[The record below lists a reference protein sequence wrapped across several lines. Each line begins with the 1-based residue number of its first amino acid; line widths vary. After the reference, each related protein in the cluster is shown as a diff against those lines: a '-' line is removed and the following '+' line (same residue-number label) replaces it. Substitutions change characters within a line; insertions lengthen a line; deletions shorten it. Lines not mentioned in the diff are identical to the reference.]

1 MCHPC
6 GPGEKMPQFNNE
18 AFTACRHP
26 PLPHDF
32 AQRAHRRRSV
42 PLSCPPLCAPAT
54 RAVLACASLALVLVA
69 LASPPASAAVR
80 DYYFTPLGSEK
91 GLAQNSVTAFA
102 QDSQGFI
109 WVGTQGGLHRYD
121 GQRYVVLRHDPS
133 DPTSLPDSFI
143 TALAATEDDT
153 LWVGTYARYVSRLDV
168 RSGRIERFDAGDA
181 DAGGAQVMALLP
193 QRDRLW
199 IGTLNGLARMDP
211 ATGRSVQVVRLEP
224 RLLRQMPQ
232 QQLLEDVDGTVWYAS
247 AAGLFRIDAAGEV
260 ALVGPPERTRSLVL
274 DRSGQLWVGRHDGL
288 HRLRPG
294 RSSLTRVLPAP
305 GVKQAA
311 GSHDICALAE
321 APDGRLWL
329 AVCSLGLRRLDP
341 STGTVQVV
349 REEAFVSGTL
359 PEDSVSTLLI
369 DRGGA
374 LWVGGSFRGVS
385 VADPLGSRFR
395 YVHDFA
401 GGDAGEQPRN
411 PASAD
416 SVRSVHQ
423 TADGALWIGTDNA
436 RLLRHR
442 IAADRFDDLSAS
454 LPERDGEPPR
464 RVMAIADAGGG
475 DLWLAT
481 SRGLLRLGADRGSA
495 EVIDLGEFT
504 EASLRSMLV
513 GRRGDLW
520 LGTNADGALHLG
532 ADGRRIAHYSD
543 RDIGSRRLA
552 NPTVHS
558 MLEDDRGRI
567 WLGTGDGLHLLDPAS
582 GDLRY
587 FGHGTDRPESL
598 PGSRVRA
605 LHQSRDGTVWVGTHA
620 GLSRAVEQVDGAI
633 AFQHPLGAALPGT
646 PSPTVFSI
654 VGEQG
659 RAPADDRL
667 WLGTSAG
674 IVRFD
679 IGSGAAHRHGVA
691 DGLQDLEF
699 NGGAGTQL
707 RDGTIALGG
716 VRGLNLFQPEA
727 SSPVQAPAPLRLLGA
742 WFGAT
747 VPGDADAPWP
757 SQPLEVP
764 AGIDILR
771 LRIGALDFAPG
782 ARIRYRYRMEGFDDG
797 WIDNGP
803 ATDITYT
810 GLPAGN
816 YRLRAQASNREGQWS
831 PQELQVGVHVA
842 APPWRHP
849 LAIAATVL
857 AALALLGLYG
867 RQWLQRRRREQGYF
881 RQIRE
886 RDERLKLA
894 LWASGEQ
901 FWDYDLA
908 RNELRRM
915 QVDDR
920 EADQRGAASDE
931 IHADDLPRVQEA
943 LREHLRGN
951 TALFQSEYRRRTGG
965 GWDWVRARGQVVE
978 RDAGGRVLR
987 VAGTARD
994 ISADRSAERD
1004 QRIASEVLRSMAEA
1018 VTVFDADFRFTSINP
1033 AFTRITGYDQSQL
1046 LGRPTSM
1053 LDSTRHMPEF
1063 YLQMRDDLRRHG
1075 RWSGEMWQ
1083 QRSDGQE
1090 FLCWVQ
1096 ASAVADN
1103 EGQQELYVAVL
1114 ADITDQKRAEQ
1125 ELRFLAN
1132 YDLLTGLPNRTLL
1145 SDRLSRAIVRARRSG
1160 RRIAVLFLDLDRFK
1174 DINDSLG
1181 HAAGDRILRAAAH
1194 RLQEVAGEDHTVA
1207 RLGGDEFTVV
1217 MENLDGPE
1225 EALAMAGKL
1234 IAAFDGALNVDERH
1248 EVTISPSIGISLY
1261 PEHAQVP
1268 SELLKHADTAMYRAK
1283 ASGRRTFTLY
1293 ADEMDLEVR
1302 RRATISAAL
1311 RNVLDRNE
1319 LRLVYQ
1325 PRLSLADGSITGTEA
1340 LLRWHSPEYGNI
1352 SPVQFIPLA
1361 EENGMILQIGEWAL
1375 REACNTLKR
1384 WREQGLRSVSMSV
1397 NVSALQLLRG
1407 DLPDTVSR
1415 ILRDTGLPAHRLELE
1430 LTESV
1435 IMSNAELTASTL
1447 HALRMLGV
1455 GLAIDD
1461 FGTGYSSL
1469 AYLKRLPITTLKI
1482 DKEFIDDLTLDPD
1495 DEAIT
1500 STIIAMARSLG
1511 LNVVAEGVDND
1522 AQVRFL
1528 RDHGCDEIQG
1538 YWLARPLEADQCQP
1552 FLHEFQSS
1560 RYLDDAKSPTVGAT
1574 ELP

>member
-1 MCHPC
+1 M
-6 GPGEKMPQFNNE
+6 
-18 AFTACRHP
+18 
-26 PLPHDF
+26 
-32 AQRAHRRRSV
+32 
-42 PLSCPPLCAPAT
+42 
-54 RAVLACASLALVLVA
+54 LACASTLLVLLA
-69 LASPPASAAVR
+69 LASPLASAAVR
-80 DYYFTPLGSEK
+80 DYYFTPLGSDK

-102 QDSQGFI
+102 QDSQGYV

-121 GQRYVVLRHDPS
+121 GQRYVAHRHDPA
-133 DPTSLPDSFI
+133 DPSTLPDSFV
-143 TALAATEDDT
+143 TALAATGEDV
-153 LWVGTYARYVSRLDV
+153 LWVGTYTRYVSRLDL
-168 RSGRIERFDAGDA
+168 RSGRIQRFRSVDSDA
-181 DAGGAQVMALLP
+181 AGSQVMALLP
-193 QRDRLW
+193 QRERLW
-199 IGTLNGLARMDP
+199 IGTLNGLEHLDP
-211 ATGRSVQVVRLEP
+211 ATGRSVQVIKLEP
-224 RLLRQMPQ
+224 SLMRESPW
-232 QQLLEDVDGTVWYAS
+232 QQLLQDEDGTVWYAS
-247 AAGLFRIDAAGEV
+247 AAGLFRIDANGEV
-260 ALVGPPERTRSLVL
+260 ARVGPPLPVRSLVL
-274 DRSGQLWVGRHDGL
+274 DRSGQLWIGRQDGL
-288 HRLRPG
+288 HRLGPG
-294 RSSLTRVLPAP
+294 GSLSRVLSHTGLTPA
-305 GVKQAA
+305 GGDQA
-311 GSHDICALAE
+311 ICDLAE

-329 AVCSLGLRRLDP
+329 AVCARGLRRFDP
-341 STGTVQVV
+341 ATGSVEVL

-359 PEDSVSTLLI
+359 PEDSVSALMI
-369 DRGGA
+369 DRGGT
-374 LWVGGSFRGVS
+374 LWVGGTFRGVS
-385 VADPLGSRFR
+385 VANPLGTRFR

-401 GGDAGEQPRN
+401 GPEGADRSRN
-411 PASAD
+411 PASGD
-416 SVRSVHQ
+416 SVRAVHEA
-423 TADGALWIGTDNA
+423 ADGALWIATDNA
-436 RLLRHR
+436 RLLRYDV
-442 IAADRFDDLSAS
+442 AAERFEDRSDS
-454 LPERDGEPPR
+454 LPGGGDNAQH
-464 RVMAIADAGGG
+464 RVMAIADAAGGG
-475 DLWLAT
+475 LLLAT
-481 SRGLLRLGADRGSA
+481 SRGLLRLGTDGQSA
-495 EVIDLGEFT
+495 EVVDLGAFT
-504 EASLRSMLV
+504 GTSLRSLVV

-520 LGTNADGALHLG
+520 LGTNADGALHHR
-532 ADGRRIAHYSD
+532 ADGRLIAHYSD

-558 MLEDDRGRI
+558 LMEDERGRI
-567 WLGTGDGLHLLDPAS
+567 WLGTGNGLHLLDPVS
-582 GDLRY
+582 GDLQY
-587 FGHGTDRPESL
+587 FGHGTDRPDSL
-598 PGSRVRA
+598 PGSMVRA

-620 GLSRAVEQVDGAI
+620 GLSRAVEQADGTM
-633 AFQHPLGAALPGT
+633 AFQHPLSAALPET

-654 VGEQG
+654 VGEEG
-659 RAPADDRL
+659 GAENGDRL

-674 IVRFD
+674 IMRFD
-679 IGSGAAHRHGVA
+679 IGTEVARRYGVA

-699 NGGAGTQL
+699 NGGAGTRL

-716 VRGLNLFQPEA
+716 VRGLNLFQPGEQ
-727 SSPVQAPAPLRLLGA
+727 PVDAYVPPLRLLGA
-742 WFGAT
+742 WFGAEA
-747 VPGDADAPWP
+747 PGDSALWT
-757 SQPLEVP
+757 SQRLDVP
-764 AGIDILR
+764 AGVDIVR

-782 ARIRYRYRMEGFDDG
+782 ARTRYRYRMDGFDDG
-797 WIDNGP
+797 WIDNGA

-810 GLPAGN
+810 GLPPGS
-816 YRLRAQASNREGQWS
+816 YRLRAQSSNRDGLWR
-831 PQELQVGVHVA
+831 PQELQADVHIA

-849 LAIAATVL
+849 LAIAAIALAVL
-857 AALALLGLYG
+857 AILAMSG
-867 RQWLQRRRREQGYF
+867 RQWVRRRRREQGFF

-901 FWDYDLA
+901 FWDYDLVQ
-908 RNELRRM
+908 NELRRM
-915 QVDDR
+915 HLDGHADDDR
-920 EADQRGAASDE
+920 GSASDE
-931 IHADDLPRVQEA
+931 IHADDLPHVREA
-943 LREHLRGN
+943 MREHLRGN

-965 GWDWVRARGQVVE
+965 GWNWLRARGQVVE
-978 RDAGGRVLR
+978 REAGGRALR

-994 ISADRSAERD
+994 ISADRSAERQ
-1004 QRIASEVLRSMAEA
+1004 QRIATEVLRSMAEA

-1033 AFTRITGYDQSQL
+1033 AFTRITGYEESEL

-1053 LDSTRHMPEF
+1053 LDSTRHPPEL
-1063 YLQMRDDLRRHG
+1063 YLQMRDDLQRHG
-1075 RWSGEMWQ
+1075 RWSGEIWQ

-1090 FLCWVQ
+1090 FLCLVQ
-1096 ASAVADN
+1096 CSEVTD
-1103 EGQQELYVAVL
+1103 EDQQGLYVAVL
-1114 ADITDQKRAEQ
+1114 ADITDQKRAEE

-1132 YDLLTGLPNRTLL
+1132 YDLLTGLPNRALL
-1145 SDRLSRAIVRARRSG
+1145 SDRLSEAIVRARRNG

-1181 HAAGDRILRAAAH
+1181 HAAGDRILRAAAE
-1194 RLQEVAGEDHTVA
+1194 RLQEVAGEANTVA

-1217 MENLDGPE
+1217 MENIDSAQ
-1225 EALAMAGKL
+1225 EALAMAGRL
-1234 IAAFDGALNVDERH
+1234 IAAFDAVLNVDERH

-1261 PEHAQVP
+1261 PEHAQAP

-1325 PRLSLADGSITGTEA
+1325 PRLSLVSGNITGTEA
-1340 LLRWHSPEYGNI
+1340 LLRWQSPEYGNI

-1361 EENGMILQIGEWAL
+1361 EENGMILPIGEWAL
-1375 REACNTLKR
+1375 REACNTLKQ
-1384 WREQGLRSVSMSV
+1384 WRKQGLHSASMSV
-1397 NVSALQLLRG
+1397 NVSALQLLRD
-1407 DLPDTVSR
+1407 DLPGTVSR
-1415 ILRDTGLPAHRLELE
+1415 ILSDTGLPAHRLELE

-1528 RDHGCDEIQG
+1528 RAHGCDEIQG
-1538 YWLARPLEADQCQP
+1538 YWLSRPLEADQCRT
-1552 FLHEFQSS
+1552 FLEEYRSS
-1560 RYLDDAKSPTVGAT
+1560 GCLNDAAPSATGAA